1 MTLVSNH
8 FNQHPISD
16 VSVMCILLRNYLPW
30 KLLNQVRHR
39 AGRLDVPV
47 GRRDLS
53 SGEAADLL
61 HQLGEVPVGGEHQPH
76 EEAGLGRHTEENDH
90 HQV

>member
-1 MTLVSNH
+1 M
-8 FNQHPISD
+8 FNNVCP
-16 VSVMCILLRNYLPW
+16 
-30 KLLNQVRHR
+30 LNQVWHR
-39 AGRLDVPV
+39 AGRLDVPLR
-47 GRRDLS
+47 RRDLS

-61 HQLGEVPVGGEHQPH
+61 HQLREVPVGGEHQPH